1 MPDSSSEATSGI
13 NQDSIRHRE
22 GNKGRASS
30 LSQEAAKAEA
40 PAHERG
46 KKGLAQVLLLITIV
60 YVAMN
65 LRAALISVGPVI
77 DSIGTSLNL
86 SATALGVLIT
96 LPVLCFGVFAP
107 FAPRLL
113 RLQSAERTIL
123 FSLLLL
129 TGGIVLRS
137 NLGAPGLFAGTF
149 FLGLAISV
157 VMVLLPGI
165 IKRHFPVNAGLMMGL
180 YSTALAAGAATAA
193 GVTVPMEQWFGDWRF
208 SLGFWAIPALLAV
221 LAWVPQ
227 VRGEPAFSARRPV
240 AVPRL
245 RSNWLAWQVTLFM
258 GTQGAIAYCIFGWLP
273 LILIDRGL
281 NSLDAGF
288 VLATLM
294 TIQLSTSITGPWI
307 ATRGRDQRPAI
318 SVFMALVCAGF
329 LGLVYGAT
337 SAVYIW
343 AGVFGLG
350 FGGMFAVAMALL
362 VLRSPNP
369 QVAAAI
375 SGMSQGVGYMIA
387 AVAPLVIGILHEYT
401 GNWDAAAAFMV
412 LLIVGALWSGLLAG
426 RARFIE

>member
-1 MPDSSSEATSGI
+1 MPDNSSEANTVI
-13 NQDSIRHRE
+13 
-22 GNKGRASS
+22 NKG
-30 LSQEAAKAEA
+30 
-40 PAHERG
+40 PARKNEPESG

-65 LRAALISVGPVI
+65 LRAGLISVGPVI
-77 DSIGTSLNL
+77 DSIGKSLGL
-86 SATALGVLIT
+86 SATALGVLLT
-96 LPVLCFGVFAP
+96 LPVLCFGAFAP
-107 FAPRLL
+107 FAPRML
-113 RLQSAERTIL
+113 RLQSAERLIL
-123 FSLLLL
+123 FSLFLL

-137 NLGAPGLFAGTF
+137 NLGSPGLFVGTF
-149 FLGLAISV
+149 LLGLAISV

-193 GVTVPMEQWFGDWRF
+193 GVTVPMEQWLGDWRLA
-208 SLGFWAIPALLAV
+208 LGFWAVPAVLAA

-227 VRGEPAFSARRPV
+227 VRGESAFSARQST

-258 GTQGAIAYCIFGWLP
+258 GMQGAIAYCIFGWLP

-281 NSLDAGF
+281 SSLDAGF

-294 TIQLSTSITGPWI
+294 SIQLSTSITGPWI
-307 ATRGRDQRPAI
+307 ATRGRDQRPTI
-318 SVFMALVCAGF
+318 FVLMMLVAVGF
-329 LGLVYGAT
+329 LGLIYGAT

-343 AGVFGLG
+343 AGIFGLG

-375 SGMSQGVGYMIA
+375 SGMSQGIGYMIA
-387 AVAPLVIGILHEYT
+387 AVAPLIVGILHEYT
-401 GNWDAAAAFMV
+401 GDWNAVAVFMM
-412 LLIVGALWSGLLAG
+412 LLIVGAMWSGLLAG

>member
-1 MPDSSSEATSGI
+1 MPDNSSEANTVI
-13 NQDSIRHRE
+13 
-22 GNKGRASS
+22 NKG
-30 LSQEAAKAEA
+30 
-40 PAHERG
+40 PARKSEPERG

-77 DSIGTSLNL
+77 DSIGSSLGL
-86 SATALGVLIT
+86 SATTLGVLIT
-96 LPVLCFGVFAP
+96 LPVLCFGAFAP
-107 FAPRLL
+107 FAPRMLKI
-113 RLQSAERTIL
+113 QSAERLIL
-123 FSLLLL
+123 FSLILL

-137 NLGAPGLFAGTF
+137 NLGSPGLFVGTF
-149 FLGLAISV
+149 LLGLAISV

-193 GVTVPMEQWFGDWRF
+193 GVTVPMEQWLGDWRLA
-208 SLGFWAIPALLAV
+208 LGFWAVPAVLAA

-227 VRGEPAFSARRPV
+227 VRGESAFSARQST

-258 GTQGAIAYCIFGWLP
+258 GTQGAIAYSIFGWLP

-281 NSLDAGF
+281 SSLDAGF

-294 TIQLSTSITGPWI
+294 CVQLSTSITGPWI
-307 ATRGRDQRPAI
+307 ATRGRDQRSTI
-318 SVFMALVCAGF
+318 FVLMMLVAVGF
-329 LGLVYGAT
+329 LGLIYGAT

-343 AGVFGLG
+343 AGIFGLG

-375 SGMSQGVGYMIA
+375 SGMSQGIGYVIA
-387 AVAPLVIGILHEYT
+387 AVAPLIVGILHEYT
-401 GNWDAAAAFMV
+401 GDWNAVAVFMM
-412 LLIVGALWSGLLAG
+412 LLIAGAMWSGLLAG

>member
-1 MPDSSSEATSGI
+1 MPDNSSEANTVI
-13 NQDSIRHRE
+13 
-22 GNKGRASS
+22 NKG
-30 LSQEAAKAEA
+30 
-40 PAHERG
+40 PARKSEPERG

-77 DSIGTSLNL
+77 DSIGSSLGL
-86 SATALGVLIT
+86 SATTLGVLIT
-96 LPVLCFGVFAP
+96 LPVLCFGAFAP
-107 FAPRLL
+107 FAPRMLKI
-113 RLQSAERTIL
+113 QSAERLIL
-123 FSLLLL
+123 FSLILL

-137 NLGAPGLFAGTF
+137 NLGSPGLFVGTF
-149 FLGLAISV
+149 LLGLAISV

-193 GVTVPMEQWFGDWRF
+193 GVTVPMEQWLGDWRLA
-208 SLGFWAIPALLAV
+208 LGFWAVPAVLAA

-227 VRGEPAFSARRPV
+227 VRGESAFSARQST

-258 GTQGAIAYCIFGWLP
+258 GTQGAIAYSIFGWLP

-281 NSLDAGF
+281 SSLDAGF

-294 TIQLSTSITGPWI
+294 CVQLSTSITGPWI
-307 ATRGRDQRPAI
+307 ATRGRDQRSTI
-318 SVFMALVCAGF
+318 FVLMMLVAVGF
-329 LGLVYGAT
+329 LGLIYGAT

-343 AGVFGLG
+343 AGIFGLG

-375 SGMSQGVGYMIA
+375 SGMSQGIGYVIA
-387 AVAPLVIGILHEYT
+387 AVAPLIVGILHEYT
-401 GNWDAAAAFMV
+401 GDWNAVAVFMM
-412 LLIVGALWSGLLAG
+412 LLIVGAMWSGLLAG